1 MWSLAIIA
9 ALLIS
14 ATPSFAKVPVKW
26 TCNPP
31 LTTLD
36 MTPPVRLRLEDGGAF
51 RARGPI
57 VFGIDKSTP
66 IAWTGQW
73 AEYDNGFALIGAVTR
88 VANTAA
94 SDIGIEARGFATY
107 PERNTMFLRV
117 VIPDQPDVTYR
128 CLTFSLD

>member
-1 MWSLAIIA
+1 MWTLSILL
-9 ALLIS
+9 ALLFS
-14 ATPSFAKVPVKW
+14 ANPTAAKVPVKW

-51 RARGPI
+51 RAKGPI
-57 VFGIDKSTP
+57 VFGINSSTP

-73 AEYDNGFALIGAVTR
+73 AEYDGGFALIGAVSRET
-88 VANTAA
+88 NTAA
-94 SDIGIEARGFATY
+94 SGLGIEARGFATK

-117 VIPDQPDVTYR
+117 VIPDQPAVTYR